1 MESKKMSKDLIV
13 TLGFMILLAVTAI
26 YDIIARDSV
35 KIARIIL
42 IVGTVWVTYFIFKI
56 TFLKKSKIMYYCIL
70 VFIFLSMYLANVWNF
85 YGIPN
90 YDKYLHLGSGV
101 LIALIG
107 YVLFIYLCGGKEQP
121 GMNPLT
127 PVIFSVIFS
136 IAGAGI
142 WEIWEFST
150 DSLFGLSAQNGSL
163 IDTMIDI
170 ICGTIMGLITNI
182 PIYLHS
188 KGKKVK
194 FIENILNEL
203 KNN

>member
-1 MESKKMSKDLIV
+1 MESKKMSKDLVV
-13 TLGFMILLAVTAI
+13 TLYFMILLALTGV
-26 YDIIARDSV
+26 YDIVARDSA
-35 KIARIIL
+35 KIFRIIL
-42 IVGTVWVTYFIFKI
+42 IVVTVWTTYFLFKV

-101 LIALIG
+101 LLALIG
-107 YVLFIYLCGGKEQP
+107 YALFIYLCGGKEHP
-121 GMNPLT
+121 EINPLT

-150 DSLFGLSAQNGSL
+150 DTLFGLSAQNGSL
-163 IDTMIDI
+163 IDTMVDI
-170 ICGTIMGLITNI
+170 ICGTVMGLITNI

-188 KGKKVK
+188 KGKRVK
-194 FIENILNEL
+194 FIENILNEF